1 MLVCFIIFHAN
12 KKIIMPME
20 CSFKSGVL
28 KSKIHMINLVLPGR
42 KKPTGEKYFKKM
54 MTKKTVIHS
63 FFV

>member
-1 MLVCFIIFHAN
+1 
-12 KKIIMPME
+12 ME